1 MRLKIVRSTV
11 RSRPQPHI
19 LSCYRFC
26 RVIDLKALLDVYI
39 IHFTPLENRKSK
51 LEQELSSFTD
61 VEWITE
67 ALINE
72 SKVTFSSEEKVLG
85 IAPRLIGMDL
95 GINSRSLTRSRRK
108 AKLEGFKL
116 LLASWIH
123 PRGEELVASAIQLRE
138 KLPLGVL
145 DNLKQHLVALERASK
160 SDKPFTLILED
171 DALPRTE
178 ALKEIEDFLT
188 TTKSK
193 NLILFCGDGAGL
205 KRTKSD
211 EPGDKYGIFPTKT
224 FCTRTAV
231 ATLYSKDVILAV
243 HQVINEYGVPDWM
256 PIDYL
261 LQVAARKTR
270 VKTFWQEPAWFGQGS
285 ESGEFKSSLR

>member
-11 RSRPQPHI
+11 RSRPQPQPC
-19 LSCYRFC
+19 SYYRFC
-26 RVIDLKALLDVYI
+26 LVIDLEAFLDVYV
-39 IHFTPLENRKSK
+39 IHFTPLENRKIK
-51 LEQELSSFTD
+51 LEQALSSITD

-67 ALINE
+67 AILNE
-72 SKVTFSSEEKVLG
+72 TKVTFSSEKKVLD
-85 IAPRLIGMDL
+85 IVPRLIGMDL

-116 LLASWIH
+116 LLASYIH
-123 PRGEELVASAIQLRE
+123 PRGEELVASAIQVRE
-138 KLPLGVL
+138 KLPTGVL
-145 DNLKQHLVALERASK
+145 DNLKQHLVALDRASK

-178 ALKEIEDFLT
+178 ALKQIVDFLA

-211 EPGDKYGIFPTKT
+211 KPGDKYGIFPTRT
-224 FCTRTAV
+224 FCSRTAV

-243 HQVINEYGVPDWM
+243 HQVVNQYGVPNWM

-261 LQVAARKTR
+261 LQVAARKIR